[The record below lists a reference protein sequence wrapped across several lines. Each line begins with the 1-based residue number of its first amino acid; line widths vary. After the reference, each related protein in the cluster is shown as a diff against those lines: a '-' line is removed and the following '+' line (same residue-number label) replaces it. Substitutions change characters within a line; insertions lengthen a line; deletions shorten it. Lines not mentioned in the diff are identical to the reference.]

1 MKGREYLAVIFLV
14 LLAAL
19 GSDRR
24 PLTAQT
30 PPSPPVVGVWRVV
43 TVETV
48 RPNGEVLTD
57 WLGKRPTGTIAYLPS
72 GYMAVQIM
80 KDPRPLIAGGGYG
93 AATAEEKVA
102 AIDGYYAYY
111 GTYEVNMA
119 TKTVVH
125 QIAASLRPNE
135 VGIRYERH
143 FEISGE
149 RLTLTTPPSTRAGEQ
164 RLNRL
169 VWERIK

>member
-1 MKGREYLAVIFLV
+1 MQPDLVAGLGLPTAIRLHVGAAQFFVPFQGIIGRPRESGNRLATC
-14 LLAAL
+14 
-19 GSDRR
+19 GGKQRR
-24 PLTAQT
+24 TF
-30 PPSPPVVGVWRVV
+30 
-43 TVETV
+43 
-48 RPNGEVLTD
+48 
-57 WLGKRPTGTIAYLPS
+57 
-72 GYMAVQIM
+72 
-80 KDPRPLIAGGGYG
+80 IAGQ
-93 AATAEEKVA
+93 EIA

-164 RLNRL
+164 RFNRL